1 MATIRYKMAH
11 LASLRGNIQVNR
23 DRLAQALLE
32 QFWESYLRDEN
43 EQVIAI
49 DRVPSLDLDEQRARS
64 VAAADRKAS

>member
-1 MATIRYKMAH
+1 M
-11 LASLRGNIQVNR
+11 NR

-32 QFWESYLRDEN
+32 QFCGSDLRDEN

-64 VAAADRKAS
+64 VADADRKVSKVRLRSRPAVQ